1 MLSALIPLALAAA
14 ASAKTLR
21 AATTS
26 PYGQSSLNF
35 EPFNTTYGVALSGRN
50 PVPATIRA
58 DLDDAGN
65 LVMEC
70 PYAGYIATLV
80 PTVPVQS
87 PAAYHVQFV
96 ESTDGLPSEA
106 IVGGWALSADR
117 YGLSNDNY
125 TKVENT
131 LIGKGMYT
139 ALKVGNDEGYFLSW
153 LNDTAE
159 NHFNTQWYIVSDST
173 EGVATC

>member
-1 MLSALIPLALAAA
+1 MLSAFIPLALAAA

-21 AATTS
+21 ASTTS
-26 PYGQSSLNF
+26 PYGQSSLNL

-50 PVPATIRA
+50 PVQTTIRA

-70 PYAGYIATLV
+70 PKAGYIAALI
-80 PTVPVQS
+80 PTDPVQD

-96 ESTDGLPSEA
+96 ESAEALPAEA

-117 YGLSNDNY
+117 SGLSNDSY

-131 LIGKGMYT
+131 LIGQGMYT

-159 NHFNTQWYIVSDST
+159 HHFDTQWYIVFDST

>member
-1 MLSALIPLALAAA
+1 MLSALIPFALAAA

-80 PTVPVQS
+80 PTDPAQS

-131 LIGKGMYT
+131 LVSAFPRTLNTG
-139 ALKVGNDEGYFLSW
+139 ALTFGDRLGRACTRRSR
-153 LNDTAE
+153 
-159 NHFNTQWYIVSDST
+159 S
-173 EGVATC
+173 ATTRATS

>member
-70 PYAGYIATLV
+70 PYAGYIATLL
-80 PTVPVQS
+80 PTDPSAIYPYPKLKTAS
-87 PAAYHVQFV
+87 PNRLV
-96 ESTDGLPSEA
+96 
-106 IVGGWALSADR
+106 
-117 YGLSNDNY
+117 
-125 TKVENT
+125 
-131 LIGKGMYT
+131 
-139 ALKVGNDEGYFLSW
+139 
-153 LNDTAE
+153 
-159 NHFNTQWYIVSDST
+159 
-173 EGVATC
+173 

>member
-1 MLSALIPLALAAA
+1 MLSALISLALAAA

-65 LVMEC
+65 LSYL
-70 PYAGYIATLV
+70 PGSLTLV
-80 PTVPVQS
+80 VSTACP
-87 PAAYHVQFV
+87 FV
-96 ESTDGLPSEA
+96 
-106 IVGGWALSADR
+106 VFC
-117 YGLSNDNY
+117 
-125 TKVENT
+125 V
-131 LIGKGMYT
+131 
-139 ALKVGNDEGYFLSW
+139 
-153 LNDTAE
+153 
-159 NHFNTQWYIVSDST
+159 
-173 EGVATC
+173 C

>member
-35 EPFNTTYGVALSGRN
+35 EPFNTTYGIALSGRN

-58 DLDDAGN
+58 DLADAGN

-70 PYAGYIATLV
+70 PFAGYFATLV
-80 PTVPVQS
+80 PTDPVQS

-131 LIGKGMYT
+131 LVS
-139 ALKVGNDEGYFLSW
+139 AFLRVRTGGRCGPAMRRTPAARRRRAGPAASP
-153 LNDTAE
+153 A
-159 NHFNTQWYIVSDST
+159 
-173 EGVATC
+173 